1 MQKLLIAPL
10 LLACAT
16 SAYGSQESLDAALRA
31 TYTACVGID
40 EELND
45 LRKMAGISTAVTS
58 VGTLAG
64 AGATVSGAKKIKT
77 GADANSLQEIMD
89 KIEENNKSEEIKYT
103 SDEINELYAEFTASY
118 QTVVNQIQTDAQA
131 ELSQL
136 NEKSKKMGN
145 WRTGLLA
152 TSTATS
158 ITGAILSSK
167 SKADTDLKAS
177 IDACKSSVENLRN
190 AIMQARIDGLDISEA
205 NEIASACGEYEYVD
219 LTKINSKAKGATIS
233 SSISAATG
241 ATGTALSAV
250 ANGEKVRDDNTEEGQ
265 KKEKSMNIAA
275 TALSGTTAAASL
287 VSAIFS
293 GTQIKE
299 IKKVSS
305 VAEKCTGVLK

>member
-10 LLACAT
+10 LLVCAT

-77 GADANSLQEIMD
+77 DAEANSLQEIMD
-89 KIEENNKSEEIKYT
+89 KIEEKSKFLKTQYTQEEIKK
-103 SDEINELYAEFTASY
+103 LFAEFTASY
-118 QTVVNQIQTDAQA
+118 QTAVDQNNAQE

-250 ANGEKVRDDNTEEGQ
+250 ANSEKVRDDNTEEGQ

>member
-40 EELND
+40 DELND

-64 AGATVSGAKKIKT
+64 AGATVSGALKMKT
-77 GADANSLQEIMD
+77 DDTATSLQEILD
-89 KIEENNKSEEIKYT
+89 QIKEKNKPGSTPYSKEEINK
-103 SDEINELYAEFTASY
+103 LFAEFNASY
-118 QTVVNQIQTDAQA
+118 QTAVTENNAQS
-131 ELSQL
+131 ELDQL
-136 NEKSKKMGN
+136 NKKSQKMGN

-167 SKADTDLKAS
+167 SKADADLEAS

-233 SSISAATG
+233 SSIGAATG

-250 ANGEKVRDDNTEEGQ
+250 ANGDKVRGDNTEEGQ

>member
-40 EELND
+40 NELND

-64 AGATVSGAKKIKT
+64 AGATVSGAIKMKT
-77 GADANSLQEIMD
+77 DATATSLQEILD
-89 KIEENNKSEEIKYT
+89 QIKEKNKSNDTKYT
-103 SDEINELYAEFTASY
+103 TDQINELYKKFNASY
-118 QTVVNQIQTDAQA
+118 QTAVTENNAQT
-131 ELSQL
+131 ELDQL
-136 NEKSKKMGN
+136 NKKSKKMGN

-167 SKADTDLKAS
+167 SKADADLEAS

-233 SSISAATG
+233 SSIGAATG

-250 ANGEKVRDDNTEEGQ
+250 ANGDKVRGDNTEEGQ

>member
-40 EELND
+40 DELND

-64 AGATVSGAKKIKT
+64 AGATVSGALKMKT
-77 GADANSLQEIMD
+77 DATATSLQEILD
-89 KIEENNKSEEIKYT
+89 QIKQKNKSEDTKYT
-103 SDEINELYAEFTASY
+103 TDQINELYEKFNASY
-118 QTVVNQIQTDAQA
+118 QTAVTENNAQS
-131 ELSQL
+131 ELDQL
-136 NEKSKKMGN
+136 NKKSKKMGN

-167 SKADTDLKAS
+167 SKADADLEAS

-205 NEIASACGEYEYVD
+205 NEIVSACGEYEYVD

-250 ANGEKVRDDNTEEGQ
+250 ANGDKVRGDNTEEGQ

>member
-40 EELND
+40 DELND

-64 AGATVSGAKKIKT
+64 AGATVSGALKMKT
-77 GADANSLQEIMD
+77 DDTATSLQKILDQIKDKNNPEGTPYSKEEINKLFAEFND
-89 KIEENNKSEEIKYT
+89 AYQTAVTENNAQSEL
-103 SDEINELYAEFTASY
+103 D
-118 QTVVNQIQTDAQA
+118 
-131 ELSQL
+131 QL
-136 NEKSKKMGN
+136 NKKSKKMGN

-167 SKADTDLKAS
+167 SKADADLEAS

-205 NEIASACGEYEYVD
+205 NEIVSACGEYEYVD

-233 SSISAATG
+233 SSIGAATG

-250 ANGEKVRDDNTEEGQ
+250 ANGDKVRGDNTEEGQ

>member
-1 MQKLLIAPL
+1 
-10 LLACAT
+10 
-16 SAYGSQESLDAALRA
+16 
-31 TYTACVGID
+31 
-40 EELND
+40 
-45 LRKMAGISTAVTS
+45 
-58 VGTLAG
+58 GTLAG
-64 AGATVSGAKKIKT
+64 AGATVSGALKMKT
-77 GADANSLQEIMD
+77 DDTATSLQEILD
-89 KIEENNKSEEIKYT
+89 QIKEKNKPGSTPYSKEEINK
-103 SDEINELYAEFTASY
+103 LFAEFNASY
-118 QTVVNQIQTDAQA
+118 QTAVTENNAQS
-131 ELSQL
+131 ELDQL
-136 NEKSKKMGN
+136 NKKSQKMGN

-167 SKADTDLKAS
+167 SKADADLEAS

-233 SSISAATG
+233 SSIGAATG

-250 ANGEKVRDDNTEEGQ
+250 ANGDKVRGDNTEEGQ